1 MKLQILFIAV
11 MLFSLFA
18 ATLNAQ
24 ETVLARVNYQG
35 KYGFINS
42 QGEFIIQPQYD
53 FITIA
58 ELGINHCFRLDK
70 EYLICGYP
78 TYRTSLNDTKKEEKH
93 AGFSGFTKIIG
104 QARLD
109 KVKLRPQQIG
119 LNRLKI
125 INCETKTKASKFE
138 FNGISGCGLWYLR
151 NFDAVQNQKI
161 EKYLVGLMVYDEKTK
176 NILIAT
182 KIDMVSELLRQIFN
196 MYDIPKSIINTTID
210 I

>member
-1 MKLQILFIAV
+1 MW
-11 MLFSLFA
+11 
-18 ATLNAQ
+18 T
-24 ETVLARVNYQG
+24 TTYQG

-210 I
+210 IWWIAFIIANKFTSSV